1 MSDNID
7 RIIYINLDYRED
19 RKEEIEREIDKMD
32 LNEKT
37 ERFRGIRVVDQGI
50 LGCTKS
56 HLAVLKLAKERGYKN
71 VLILEDDFEFVV
83 SKEEFESELTTFF
96 ESGIDYDVC
105 MLSYLLKEE
114 TETETETEE
123 TETND
128 QNVKKVLEAQTASG
142 YLVNAKYYDTIIG
155 LYEWAWPLLES
166 TKAHWLYAN
175 DQCWKTLQKKDNWYY
190 FANRLGKQR
199 ASYSD
204 NSMTY
209 MDYGK

>member
-1 MSDNID
+1 MSHNID

-19 RKEEIEREIDKMD
+19 RKEEIESEIEKMN
-32 LNEKT
+32 LQEKT

-83 SKEEFESELTTFF
+83 SKEEFERELETFF
-96 ESGIDYDVC
+96 ESKIDYDVC

-114 TETETETEE
+114 GPES
-123 TETND
+123 ND
-128 QNVKKVLEAQTASG
+128 ENVKRVIEAQTASG
-142 YLVNAKYYDTIIG
+142 YLVNAKYYDTIIE
-155 LYEWAWPLLES
+155 LYEWAWPLLET

-175 DQCWKTLQKKDNWYY
+175 DQCWKTLQKKDNWFY

-209 MDYGK
+209 MDYGR

>member
-1 MSDNID
+1 MSQNID
-7 RIIYINLDYRED
+7 HIFYINLDYRED
-19 RKEEIEREIDKMD
+19 RREEIEREIDKMD

-37 ERFRGIRVVDQGI
+37 ERFRGIRVAEQGI

-83 SKEEFESELTTFF
+83 SKEEFENALTTFF
-96 ESGIDYDVC
+96 ESGIEYDVC

-114 TETETETEE
+114 SETEVQECSII
-123 TETND
+123 
-128 QNVKKVLEAQTASG
+128 KKVIEAQTASG
-142 YLVNAKYYDTIIG
+142 YLVNAKYYDTIIA

-175 DQCWKTLQKKDNWYY
+175 DQCWKTLQKQDQWFY
-190 FANRLGKQR
+190 FTNRLGKQR

-204 NSMTY
+204 NSMSY

>member
-19 RKEEIEREIDKMD
+19 RKDEIESEIEKMN
-32 LNEKT
+32 LTEKT

-71 VLILEDDFEFVV
+71 VLILEDDFEFIV
-83 SKEEFESELTTFF
+83 SKEEFERELSTFF

-105 MLSYLLKEE
+105 MLSYLLTQEE
-114 TETETETEE
+114 EPES
-123 TETND
+123 ND
-128 QNVKKVLEAQTASG
+128 QNVKRVIEAQTASG
-142 YLVNAKYYDTIIG
+142 YLVNAKYYDTIIE
-155 LYEWAWPLLES
+155 LYEWAWPLLEN

-209 MDYGK
+209 MDYGR